1 MRYVVYIESRPAGF
15 EAYVPDIPGCAVS
28 AETREEALQRIRE
41 SVAAH
46 HEALP
51 VSRNRRRTRAPSE
64 VVAVNLA

>member
-46 HEALP
+46 HDSLHATGP
-51 VSRNRRRTRAPSE
+51 RRRQRAPSD